1 MAALLLLVERVLVH
15 VISLHNDINN
25 YFNNNLPSNDVLCP
39 VNVNLRQWTDIVTYI
54 EDITSSVND
63 RYSNV
68 HRRHYKSG
76 QCSPSSTD
84 RYSNV
89 HGDITSSVNVNL
101 RQRTDIVTYMETL
114 QVQSMTDIV
123 TYMETLQVQSM
134 YLRPWTGL
142 TYQICCLMYRERD
155 KSCV

>member
-39 VNVNLRQWTDIVTYI
+39 VNVNLRRWTDIVTYI
-54 EDITSSVND
+54 VDITTSVNDRYCNVHGDITSSVN
-63 RYSNV
+63 
-68 HRRHYKSG
+68 
-76 QCSPSSTD
+76 D

-101 RQRTDIVTYMETL
+101 RQRTDIVTYIE
-114 QVQSMTDIV
+114 DITSSV
-123 TYMETLQVQSM
+123 NVH
-134 YLRPWTGL
+134 LR
-142 TYQICCLMYRERD
+142 Q
-155 KSCV
+155 